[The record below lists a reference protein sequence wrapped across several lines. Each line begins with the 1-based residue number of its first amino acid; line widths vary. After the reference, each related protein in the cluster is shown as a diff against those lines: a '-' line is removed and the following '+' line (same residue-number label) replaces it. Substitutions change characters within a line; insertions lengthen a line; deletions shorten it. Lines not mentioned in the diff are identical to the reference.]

1 MIVVKLLGGVIRWVW
16 RILVPLILPVAVLL
30 VIPHYG
36 STTHL
41 GQAILAEANL
51 VVGRAV
57 LALGALLFTWAFL
70 SLLARG
76 QSLGPWVRTT
86 DVVAI
91 GSYKFARHL
100 MILGVCLMALGESM
114 LFNHQLTV
122 WFLAFSVG
130 QIFYIHYH
138 EEHKLLHPKPEKV
151 GRHETEKQR
160 VRRQQRDRD
169 NEYLARVYADY
180 IANTPA
186 VMPWGVLNGIGVT
199 VAYYAS
205 FLVPRRWLSSRTTN
219 RTYAPPK

>member
-1 MIVVKLLGGVIRWVW
+1 MIVIKLLGGVIRWVW

-30 VIPHYG
+30 VVPRYG
-36 STTHL
+36 TTTHL
-41 GQAILAEANL
+41 GQVILAEANL

-86 DVVAI
+86 NVVAI

-100 MILGVCLMALGESM
+100 MILGVCLLALGESM
-114 LFNHQLTV
+114 LFNHQLTA
-122 WFLAFSVG
+122 WFVAFSVG

-138 EEHKLLHPKPEKV
+138 EEHKLLHPKPEKA
-151 GRHETEKQR
+151 RKRETAVQR
-160 VRRQQRDRD
+160 AQRETRD
-169 NEYLARVYADY
+169 WENQHLARIYADY

-186 VMPWGVLNGIGVT
+186 VMPWQLLNGIGVT

-205 FLVPRRWLSSRTTN
+205 FLVPRRWLSGRTQK
-219 RTYAPPK
+219 TYAPPK

>member
-1 MIVVKLLGGVIRWVW
+1 MMIIKLLAGAIRWVW

-30 VIPHYG
+30 VVPHYG
-36 STTHL
+36 TATHL
-41 GQAILAEANL
+41 GRVILAEANL

-57 LALGALLFTWAFL
+57 LVLGALLFTWAFL

-91 GSYKFARHL
+91 WSYRFARHL

-122 WFLAFSVG
+122 WFVAFSVG

-138 EEHKLLHPKPEKV
+138 EEHKLLHPEPGKV
-151 GRHETEKQR
+151 GKHETAQQHAKRE
-160 VRRQQRDRD
+160 QRDRE
-169 NEYLARVYADY
+169 NELLRRMYADY
-180 IANTPA
+180 VANTPA
-186 VMPWGVLNGIGVT
+186 VMPWQLLTGIGAAI
-199 VAYYAS
+199 AYYTA
-205 FLVPRRWLSSRTTN
+205 FLLPRRWLSGRA
-219 RTYAPPK
+219 RKTYAPPK

>member
-1 MIVVKLLGGVIRWVW
+1 MIVIKLLGGGVRWVW
-16 RILVPLILPVAVLL
+16 RIVVPLILPVAVLL

-36 STTHL
+36 TTTHL
-41 GQAILAEANL
+41 GQVILGEANI
-51 VVGRAV
+51 VVGRLV

-122 WFLAFSVG
+122 WFVAFSVG
-130 QIFYIHYH
+130 QVFYIHYH
-138 EEHKLLHPKPEKV
+138 EEHKLLHPEPGKV
-151 GRHETEKQR
+151 GKHETEKQLADR
-160 VRRQQRDRD
+160 EQRDWE
-169 NEYLARVYADY
+169 NELLRRTYADY
-180 IANTPA
+180 VANTPA
-186 VMPWGVLNGIGVT
+186 VMPWQLLNGIGAT
-199 VAYYAS
+199 IAYYAS
-205 FLVPRRWLSSRTTN
+205 FLIPRRWLTGCTEK
-219 RTYAPPK
+219 TYAPPK